1 MTTIGESIS
10 RVRNLVKAAK
20 QDAFMTDRFIYS
32 LIVKY
37 AKLLIKR
44 QDQLNVRLK
53 FASLFRTLPCVEL
66 IETDRVEACC
76 GSLPDTCKVMRTR
89 EKIPVPFEGAYG
101 PFIRTVSSIDGSVEV
116 YRTQPAQYTS
126 ITKTTAFKYNK
137 QKYYWYMNGYLYL
150 PNIEW
155 ESLLLEGIFEQDIA
169 IFTCNSEA
177 VCKIRQDEVLGIP
190 DDLFAEIEQNVM
202 AQLMGSIQVPTDTN
216 ISDKQNILR

>member
-20 QDAFMTDRFIYS
+20 QDAFMTDRFVYS

-44 QDQLNVRLK
+44 QDALNVRLK

-76 GSLPDTCKVMRTR
+76 GSLPDTCKVMRTK

-101 PFIRTVSSIDGSVEV
+101 AFIRTVSSIDGSVEV

-126 ITKTTAFKYNK
+126 MTKTTAFKYNK

-155 ESLLLEGIFEQDIA
+155 ESILLEGIFEEDIA
-169 IFTCNSEA
+169 IFTCDSKA

-190 DDLFAEIEQNVM
+190 DDLFAEVEQNVM
-202 AQLMGSIQVPTDTN
+202 AQLMGTVQVPNDTN
-216 ISDKQNILR
+216 NSDKQNILR

>member
-44 QDQLNVRLK
+44 QDALNIRLK
-53 FASLFRTLPCVEL
+53 FASLFKTLPCVDL
-66 IETDRVEACC
+66 IETNKIEACC
-76 GSLPDTCKVMRTR
+76 GTLPDGCKIMRTK
-89 EKIPVPFEGAYG
+89 EKIPVPFEGSYG
-101 PFIRTVSSIDGSVEV
+101 PFIRTVSSIDGSTEV
-116 YRTQPAQYTS
+116 YRTQPAQYTTM
-126 ITKTTAFKYNK
+126 TKTTAFKYNK

-150 PNIEW
+150 PNVEW
-155 ESLLLEGIFEQDIA
+155 DAVLVEGIFEEDIS
-169 IFTCNSEA
+169 IFTCTTDDI
-177 VCKIRQDEVLGIP
+177 CKIRQDSILGIP
-190 DDLFAEIEQNVM
+190 DDLFAEIEQHVM
-202 AQLMGSIQVPTDTN
+202 SQLLGTMQVPVDTN

>member
-1 MTTIGESIS
+1 ESIS

-44 QDQLNVRLK
+44 QDALNIRLK

-66 IETDRVEACC
+66 IETSKIEACC
-76 GSLPDTCKVMRTR
+76 GTLPDTCKVMRTK
-89 EKIPVPFEGAYG
+89 EKIPIPFEGSYG
-101 PFIRTVSSIDGSVEV
+101 ALIRTVSSIDGSVEV

-126 ITKTTAFKYNK
+126 MTKTTAFKFNK

-155 ESLLLEGIFEQDIA
+155 ESVLLEGIFEEDIA
-169 IFTCNSEA
+169 IFTCTDSG
-177 VCKIRQDEVLGIP
+177 VCKVRQEDVLAIP
-190 DDLFAEIEQNVM
+190 DDLFAEVEKQVM
-202 AQLMGSIQVPTDTN
+202 TDLLGTAQVPVDTN

>member
-44 QDQLNVRLK
+44 QDALNVRLK

-76 GSLPDTCKVMRTR
+76 GTLPDTCKVMRTK

-101 PFIRTVSSIDGSVEV
+101 AFIRTVSSIDGSVEV
-116 YRTQPAQYTS
+116 YRTQPAQFTS
-126 ITKTTAFKYNK
+126 MTKTTAFKYNK

-155 ESLLLEGIFEQDIA
+155 ESVLLEGIFEEDIA
-169 IFTCNSEA
+169 IFTCASNGI
-177 VCKIRQDEVLGIP
+177 CKIRQDEVLGIP
-190 DDLFAEIEQNVM
+190 DDLFAEVEQNVM
-202 AQLMGSIQVPTDTN
+202 AQLMGTIQVPNDTN
-216 ISDKQNILR
+216 NSDKQNILR

>member
-44 QDQLNVRLK
+44 QDALNVRLK

-76 GSLPDTCKVMRTR
+76 GSLPDTCKVMRTK

-101 PFIRTVSSIDGSVEV
+101 AFIRTVSSIDGSVEV
-116 YRTQPAQYTS
+116 YRTQPAQFTS
-126 ITKTTAFKYNK
+126 MTKTTAFKYNK

-155 ESLLLEGIFEQDIA
+155 ESILLEGIFEQDIA
-169 IFTCNSEA
+169 IFTCA
-177 VCKIRQDEVLGIP
+177 TDG
-190 DDLFAEIEQNVM
+190 IEQQVM
-202 AQLMGSIQVPTDTN
+202 SQLLGTVQVPTDTN

>member
-10 RVRNLVKAAK
+10 RVRNLVKGAK

-44 QDQLNVRLK
+44 QDALNIRLK

-66 IETDRVEACC
+66 IETSKIEACC
-76 GSLPDTCKVMRTR
+76 GTLPDTCKVMRTK
-89 EKIPVPFEGAYG
+89 EKIPSPFEGSYG
-101 PFIRTVSSIDGSVEV
+101 SLIRTVSSIDGSVEV

-126 ITKTTAFKYNK
+126 MTKTTAFKFNK

-150 PNIEW
+150 PNVEW
-155 ESLLLEGIFEQDIA
+155 DSILLEGIFEEDIA
-169 IFTCNSEA
+169 IFTCTDSG
-177 VCKIRQDEVLGIP
+177 VCKVRQQDALAIP
-190 DDLFAEIEQNVM
+190 DDLFAEVEKQVITDLLGT
-202 AQLMGSIQVPTDTN
+202 AQIPVDTN
-216 ISDKQNILR
+216 IADKQNILR

>member
-44 QDQLNVRLK
+44 QDALNVRLK
-53 FASLFRTLPCVEL
+53 FASLFRALPCVEL

-150 PNIEW
+150 PNNEW
-155 ESLLLEGIFEQDIA
+155 ESVMVEGIFEDDIA
-169 IFTCNSEA
+169 IFTCDKEA
-177 VCKIRQDEVLGIP
+177 VCKVRQDEVLGIP
-190 DDLFAEIEQNVM
+190 DDLFAEVEQNVM
-202 AQLMGSIQVPTDTN
+202 AQLMGTVQIPIDTN

>member
-44 QDQLNVRLK
+44 QDALNVRLK

-76 GSLPDTCKVMRTR
+76 GSLPDTCKVMRTK

-101 PFIRTVSSIDGSVEV
+101 AFIRTVSSIDGSVEV
-116 YRTQPAQYTS
+116 YRTQPAQFTS
-126 ITKTTAFKYNK
+126 MTKTTAFKYNK

-155 ESLLLEGIFEQDIA
+155 ESILLEGIFEQDIA
-169 IFTCNSEA
+169 IFTCA
-177 VCKIRQDEVLGIP
+177 ADGICKIRQNDILGIP
-190 DDLFAEIEQNVM
+190 DDLFAEIEQQVM
-202 AQLMGSIQVPTDTN
+202 SQLLGTAQLPTDIN
-216 ISDKQNILR
+216 ISDKQNVLR

>member
-44 QDQLNVRLK
+44 QDALNVRLK

-76 GSLPDTCKVMRTR
+76 GTLPDTCKVMRTK
-89 EKIPVPFEGAYG
+89 EKIPAPFEGAYG
-101 PFIRTVSSIDGSVEV
+101 AFIRTVSSIEMV
-116 YRTQPAQYTS
+116 TCICLTL
-126 ITKTTAFKYNK
+126 
-137 QKYYWYMNGYLYL
+137 NGKASFLK
-150 PNIEW
+150 
-155 ESLLLEGIFEQDIA
+155 ESLKRTLQYLHVLLMESARF
-169 IFTCNSEA
+169 
-177 VCKIRQDEVLGIP
+177 VKMRY
-190 DDLFAEIEQNVM
+190 
-202 AQLMGSIQVPTDTN
+202 
-216 ISDKQNILR
+216 

>member
-44 QDQLNVRLK
+44 QDALNIRLK

-66 IETDRVEACC
+66 IETSKIEACC
-76 GSLPDTCKVMRTR
+76 GTLPDTCKVMRTKD
-89 EKIPVPFEGAYG
+89 KIPLPFEGSYG
-101 PFIRTVSSIDGSVEV
+101 AFIRTVSSIDGSVEV

-126 ITKTTAFKYNK
+126 MTKTTAFKYNK

-150 PNIEW
+150 PNVEW
-155 ESLLLEGIFEQDIA
+155 ESILLEGIFEEDIA
-169 IFTCNSEA
+169 IFTCDSKG
-177 VCKIRQDEVLGIP
+177 VCKVRQHDILAVP
-190 DDLFAEIEQNVM
+190 DDLFAEVEKQVITD
-202 AQLMGSIQVPTDTN
+202 LMGNAQIPVDTN
-216 ISDKQNILR
+216 ITDKQNILR

>member
-44 QDQLNVRLK
+44 QDALNVRLK

-76 GSLPDTCKVMRTR
+76 GSLPDTCKVMRTK

-101 PFIRTVSSIDGSVEV
+101 AFIRTVSSIDGSVEV
-116 YRTQPAQYTS
+116 YRTQPAQFTS
-126 ITKTTAFKYNK
+126 MTKTTAFKYNK

-155 ESLLLEGIFEQDIA
+155 ESILLEGIFEEDIS
-169 IFTCNSEA
+169 IFTCASEGI
-177 VCKIRQDEVLGIP
+177 CKIRQDEVLGIP
-190 DDLFAEIEQNVM
+190 DDLFAEVEQNVM
-202 AQLMGSIQVPTDTN
+202 AQLVGTIQVPNDTN
-216 ISDKQNILR
+216 NSDKQNILR

>member
-32 LIVKY
+32 LVVKY

-44 QDQLNVRLK
+44 QDALNIRLK
-53 FASLFRTLPCVEL
+53 FFSLFRALPCVEL
-66 IETDRVEACC
+66 IEIDRIEACC
-76 GSLPDTCKVMRTR
+76 GSLPDTCKVMRTK
-89 EKIPVPFEGAYG
+89 EKIPIPFEGSYG

-116 YRTQPAQYTS
+116 YRTQPMQYTS

-150 PNIEW
+150 PDNDWSSIMV
-155 ESLLLEGIFEQDIA
+155 EGIFEEDIA
-169 IFTCNSEA
+169 IFTCDTKKI
-177 VCKIRQDEVLGIP
+177 CKVRQEDILNIP
-190 DDLFAEIEQNVM
+190 DDLFAEVEQHVV
-202 AQLMGSIQVPTDTN
+202 AELMGTIQIPSDTN
-216 ISDKQNILR
+216 ISNKQNILR

>member
-44 QDQLNVRLK
+44 QDALNVRLK

-76 GSLPDTCKVMRTR
+76 GSLPDTCKVMRTK

-137 QKYYWYMNGYLYL
+137 QKYYWFMNGYLYL

-155 ESLLLEGIFEQDIA
+155 ESILLEGIFEDDIA
-169 IFTCNSEA
+169 IFTCNKEA
-177 VCKIRQDEVLGIP
+177 ACKIRQDEVLGIP
-190 DDLFAEIEQNVM
+190 DDLFAEVEQNVM
-202 AQLMGSIQVPTDTN
+202 SQLLGTIQVPVDTN
-216 ISDKQNILR
+216 NSDKQHILR

>member
-202 AQLMGSIQVPTDTN
+202 AQLMGSIQVPVDTN

>member
-44 QDQLNVRLK
+44 QDALNVRLK
-53 FASLFRTLPCVEL
+53 FSSLFRALPCVEL
-66 IETDRVEACC
+66 IETNRVEACC
-76 GSLPDTCKVMRTR
+76 GSLPDTCKVMRTK
-89 EKIPVPFEGAYG
+89 EKIPAPFEGAYG
-101 PFIRTVSSIDGSVEV
+101 PFIRTVSSIDGSIEV
-116 YRTQPAQYTS
+116 YRTQPAHYTS

-150 PNIEW
+150 PDNIW
-155 ESLLLEGIFEQDIA
+155 ESIMIEGIFEDDIA
-169 IFTCNSEA
+169 IFTCDKEA
-177 VCKIRQDEVLGIP
+177 ICKIRQDEVLGIP
-190 DDLFAEIEQNVM
+190 DDLFAEVEQNVM
-202 AQLMGSIQVPTDTN
+202 AQLMGTVQVPVDTN

>member
-44 QDQLNVRLK
+44 QDALNVRLK

-76 GSLPDTCKVMRTR
+76 GSLPDTCKVMRTK

-101 PFIRTVSSIDGSVEV
+101 AFIRTVSSIDGSVEV
-116 YRTQPAQYTS
+116 YRTQPAQFTS
-126 ITKTTAFKYNK
+126 MTKTTAFKYNK

-155 ESLLLEGIFEQDIA
+155 ESILLEGIFEQDIA
-169 IFTCNSEA
+169 IFTCA
-177 VCKIRQDEVLGIP
+177 TDGICKIRQNDILGIP
-190 DDLFAEIEQNVM
+190 DDLFAEIEQQVM
-202 AQLMGSIQVPTDTN
+202 SQLLGTVQVPTDTN